1 MTFKGLTV
9 VVNTGLLLVSF
20 LEVDGARASE
30 EDGVPE
36 HGEIWA
42 VPKRERV
49 VPEQH
54 ESEAG
59 QSSDAP
65 C

>member
-1 MTFKGLTV
+1 MVPEHRKKMI
-9 VVNTGLLLVSF
+9 
-20 LEVDGARASE
+20 
-30 EDGVPE
+30 VPE
-36 HGEIWA
+36 HGEILVA
-42 VPKRERV
+42 PKHELV
-49 VPEQH
+49 VPERH

>member
-1 MTFKGLTV
+1 MVPEHRKMMI
-9 VVNTGLLLVSF
+9 
-20 LEVDGARASE
+20 
-30 EDGVPE
+30 VPE
-36 HGEIWA
+36 HGEIWVA
-42 VPKRERV
+42 LKHEPVVLER
-49 VPEQH
+49 H

>member
-1 MTFKGLTV
+1 MV
-9 VVNTGLLLVSF
+9 
-20 LEVDGARASE
+20 LEHWKKMV
-30 EDGVPE
+30 VPE
-36 HGEIWA
+36 HGEIWVA
-42 VPKRERV
+42 PKRELV
-49 VPEQH
+49 VPEWH